1 MSLKNKKVLVGLT
14 GGIAC
19 YKVPYLIRGLRK
31 AGAEVRVIMTDA
43 ATRFLTPLTLETV
56 SDNPVATGMFPERE
70 FVATRHID
78 LAEWP
83 DLVVVA
89 PATANFLGKAASGI
103 CDDLLTTIICATQRS
118 VLVVP
123 AMNPSMWQHKPTQR
137 NVAYLEEIGFKFI
150 GPATGDMACDHWG
163 EGRMVEPDQ
172 IFEAVQAHFKLGSK
186 KKALISKRIL
196 VTAGPCREPLDPVRY
211 ISNRSSGKMG
221 FALAEA
227 AAEMGAEVTLVSGP
241 TELPVPSGVEVVS
254 VETTREMYEAV
265 SKRFART
272 DCVIMAAAPA
282 DFESAKTFPHKIKK
296 NAKGLNL
303 DLKPTVDILRTLGKK
318 KKHQLLVGFA
328 LETENGLA
336 NARRKLK
343 EKNLDLIVLNSANDP
358 QSGFESDTNQV
369 KVIRLGK
376 KPQELPLMTKRD
388 LAVKLLE
395 IIADLS

>member
-43 ATRFLTPLTLETV
+43 ATRFITPLTLETV
-56 SDNPVATGMFPERE
+56 SDNPVAIGMFPERE

-78 LAEWP
+78 LAEWS

-118 VLVVP
+118 VLVAP
-123 AMNPSMWQHKPTQR
+123 AMNPGMWQHKPTQR
-137 NVAYLEEIGFKFI
+137 NVAYLKEIGFNFI
-150 GPATGDMACDHWG
+150 GPATGEMACDHWG

-172 IFEAVQAHFKLGSK
+172 IFEAVQAYFKAGSK
-186 KKALISKRIL
+186 KKALTGKRIL
-196 VTAGPCREPLDPVRY
+196 VTAGPCREALDPVRY

-241 TELPVPSGVEVVS
+241 TALPVPSGIESVS
-254 VETTREMYEAV
+254 IESTREMYEAV

-282 DFESAKTFPHKIKK
+282 DFEPARAFPQKIKK
-296 NAKGLNL
+296 NAKGLSL
-303 DLKPTVDILRTLGKK
+303 ELKPTVDILRTLGERKK
-318 KKHQLLVGFA
+318 RQLLVGFA
-328 LETENGLA
+328 LETENGVA
-336 NARRKLK
+336 NARKKLK

-369 KVIRLGK
+369 TVIRSGQ
-376 KPQELPLMTKRD
+376 KPRKLPLMLKRD
-388 LAVKLLE
+388 LAIKLLE
-395 IIADLS
+395 LIADLS